1 MKKVI
6 LSAVLLSSSWAQAA
20 QWVSN
25 DNAITFLTTK
35 VNQENASITEQSSF
49 QNSQA
54 RLDES
59 GNFILEIDL
68 NSVQTN
74 VEIRDERLR
83 DWVFQTD
90 KFAQAKV
97 SATLEMKALEQ
108 LAVGEVLKLQQP
120 LVLDVHGE
128 QVDLQ
133 ADLAIQKVADDKLM
147 VSTLSP
153 VIVDTSAVNMKDG
166 VAELVKVMALSS
178 IVQQVPVSFNAQ
190 FVRQ

>member
-97 SATLEMKALEQ
+97 SATLDVKALEQ

-133 ADLAIQKVADDKLM
+133 ADLAIQKVAEDKLM

>member
-1 MKKVI
+1 MKKMI

-59 GNFILEIDL
+59 GNFVLEIDL

-90 KFAQAKV
+90 KFTQAKV
-97 SATLEMKALEQ
+97 SATLDVKALEQ

-120 LVLDVHGE
+120 LMLELHGE

-133 ADLAIQKVADDKLM
+133 ADLAIQKVAEDKLM

>member
-97 SATLEMKALEQ
+97 SATLDVKALEQ

-153 VIVDTSAVNMKDG
+153 VIVDTSALDMKDG

>member
-97 SATLEMKALEQ
+97 SATLDVKALEQ

-128 QVDLQ
+128 QVNLQ
-133 ADLAIQKVADDKLM
+133 ADLAIQKVAEDKLM

>member
-1 MKKVI
+1 MKKMI

-97 SATLEMKALEQ
+97 SATLDVKALEQ

-133 ADLAIQKVADDKLM
+133 ADLAIQKVAEDKLM

-153 VIVDTSAVNMKDG
+153 VIVDTSALDMKDG